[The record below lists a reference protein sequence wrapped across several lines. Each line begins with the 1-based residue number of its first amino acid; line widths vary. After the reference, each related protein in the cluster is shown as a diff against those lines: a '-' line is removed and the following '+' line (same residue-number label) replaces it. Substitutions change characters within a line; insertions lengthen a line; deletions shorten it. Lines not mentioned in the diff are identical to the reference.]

1 MSCEDQQRMCE
12 GQGSPTRSGGLSTQ
26 RHATHWTLAGLTC
39 ITIVFSGWL
48 AADRGVSGCPFPGG
62 GSAMLSGPPASAPS
76 SREAWERMAPMHS
89 STWKCRKLFQ
99 VYLKNRSW
107 VNRGQ
112 RRVLRLLFP

>member
-1 MSCEDQQRMCE
+1 MQW
-12 GQGSPTRSGGLSTQ
+12 
-26 RHATHWTLAGLTC
+26 HAMRWALAGLTC

-48 AADRGVSGCPFPGG
+48 VADWGVSACPLPGG
-62 GSAMLSGPPASAPS
+62 GSATRPGAPASAPS

-112 RRVLRLLFP
+112 RTVLRLVFS